1 MTNRRYAHIEM
12 LPAPGGDSILR
23 PIGDRYRWNCD
34 YCRFMRARIGVHGKW
49 TSEDGANDEA
59 DRHDAFHESQR
70 QLDVKVAAYR
80 QTRP

>member
-1 MTNRRYAHIEM
+1 
-12 LPAPGGDSILR
+12 
-23 PIGDRYRWNCD
+23 
-34 YCRFMRARIGVHGKW
+34 MRERIGGNGKW